1 MEEEKLE
8 RRLSITKKGF
18 PAIWVQTLR
27 FAAPNV
33 RYGYS
38 SAICSPNGKLT
49 KVIRTLENYTKVKHL
64 VGISKK
70 CVFIQ
75 SSYNIDGSVVEIY
88 KVEEL
93 DFKNKKVILRK
104 VATFKE
110 GKWDNISYLNNYK
123 VGIHSTL
130 MRAKKF
136 YSLMDLD

>member
-1 MEEEKLE
+1 MIKGYLGVGGFY
-8 RRLSITKKGF
+8 RREFVDKIYS
-18 PAIWVQTLR
+18 R
-27 FAAPNV
+27 F
-33 RYGYS
+33 
-38 SAICSPNGKLT
+38 LT
-49 KVIRTLENYTKVKHL
+49 VHRSVNYTKVKHL

-75 SSYNIDGSVVEIY
+75 SSYNINGSVVEIY

-110 GKWDNISYLNNYK
+110 EKWDNISYLNNYK

>member
-110 GKWDNISYLNNYK
+110 EKWDNISYLNNYK

-130 MRAKKF
+130 MRAK
-136 YSLMDLD
+136 

>member
-38 SAICSPNGKLT
+38 SAICSSNGKLT

-123 VGIHSTL
+123 AGIHSTL